1 MVWGKIQ
8 QPFSWYGCQQNLIS
22 LQDHFEHFI
31 LELAKLVE
39 PPPPSVHEKCAYSKL
54 FWSAFS
60 RIRAEYGPE

>member
-8 QPFSWYGCQQNLIS
+8 QPFSWYGCQQN
-22 LQDHFEHFI
+22 FEHFI
-31 LELAKLVE
+31 LELTKLVE